1 MTSSSKKKKEKK
13 KDFQKVKLKVGKT
26 RPKAANGTD
35 TSFKAKSVAL
45 KQQSLSTAAP
55 TLEAQCAHHLGL
67 LNHKSDAQR
76 RESLAYLT
84 TAITNTPPT
93 APLPQPSSVIIP
105 AAQRLILDGS
115 NSVRQQLLK
124 LLQSLPQLDIAS
136 HVDQLLLHTRA
147 AMTHLANEIRIFGLD
162 VLDWLLGVAGDE
174 VVSCAGGWVKMLKC
188 FLSLLG
194 WQSEA
199 TSKWSASKSY
209 GKTDSKIQARQMNAL
224 TAFIRTGLCH
234 APMITPTV
242 VSGAGFP
249 LWQTEHHLLS
259 GRSNAYAHLNLFGA
273 TRDEEAEM
281 YEDREDRQRVF
292 HDRAEEAVV
301 TGLEQAT
308 KGGGELGRAAAQ
320 LRKVIREG
328 MVDFYR
334 EEAALP

>member
-1 MTSSSKKKKEKK
+1 
-13 KDFQKVKLKVGKT
+13 
-26 RPKAANGTD
+26 
-35 TSFKAKSVAL
+35 L

-84 TAITNTPPT
+84 TVITNTPPT
-93 APLPQPSSVIIP
+93 TPLPQPSSVIIP
-105 AAQRLILDGS
+105 VAQRLILDGS

-124 LLQSLPQLDIAS
+124 LLQSLPQIDIAS
-136 HVDQLLLHTRA
+136 HADQLLLHTRA
-147 AMTHLANEIRIFGLD
+147 AMTHLANEIRVFGLD

-199 TSKWSASKSY
+199 TSKWSASKSF
-209 GKTDSKIQARQMNAL
+209 GKTDSKIQARQMSAL
-224 TAFIRTGLCH
+224 TAFLRAGICH
-234 APMITPTV
+234 AQAITPVV
-242 VSGAGFP
+242 VSGCSFP

-292 HDRAEEAVV
+292 HDRAETAVV
-301 TGLEQAT
+301 KGLEQAT

-320 LRKVIREG
+320 LRKVIKEG
-328 MVDFYR
+328 MTDFYR
-334 EEAALP
+334 EEIALP